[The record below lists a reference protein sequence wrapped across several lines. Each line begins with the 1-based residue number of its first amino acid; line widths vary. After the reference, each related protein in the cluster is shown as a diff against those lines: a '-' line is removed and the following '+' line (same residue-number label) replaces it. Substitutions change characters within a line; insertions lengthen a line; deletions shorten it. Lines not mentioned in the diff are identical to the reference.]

1 MPWWSFFALVGG
13 LFLLIIVVGVGLDF
27 LSDRVSLRAAL
38 VAREQSVLLGE
49 VGDLETRN
57 AHLGERV
64 AVLER
69 AQQIDREAYGQL
81 QRSYLQRENEIAA
94 MREELAFY
102 HNVVDPKERNDD
114 LRVTVTALKPQNDKR
129 RFLFEFIVSQAPTK
143 RYHKREGDVDFRV
156 IGVSGGQATTL
167 GKEAFTL
174 AEGERLTYS
183 FKFYQTFR
191 GVLSLPA
198 GFVPDEVVITVTE
211 SGRKNPETER
221 RIPWSTLLSSAASRG

>member
-1 MPWWSFFALVGG
+1 MVGG

-57 AHLGERV
+57 ARLSERV

-94 MREELAFY
+94 LREDLAFY
-102 HNVVDPKERNDD
+102 RKVVDPKDRSDEISI
-114 LRVTVTALKPQNDKR
+114 TPKALKPLKEKGQ
-129 RFLFEFIVSQAPTK
+129 FLFEFVLSQAPPK
-143 RYHKREGDVDFRV
+143 RYRKREGDVDFHV
-156 IGVSGGQATTL
+156 IGVVGGKATTL
-167 GKEAFTL
+167 GKEVFAL

-191 GVLSLPA
+191 GVLSIPA
-198 GFVPDEVVITVTE
+198 GFVPDEVAIAVTE
-211 SGRKNPETER
+211 SGRSTPETER
-221 RIPWSTLLSSAASRG
+221 RIPWSTLLSSAASRGG